1 MYWIEAVFPCCI
13 DITWL
18 GLMRRVPGEEVHQ
31 QFSLPIPG
39 SVSPAPGD
47 LSMLV
52 FTPSDS
58 FNPFGQS
65 ENCVN

>member
-1 MYWIEAVFPCCI
+1 
-13 DITWL
+13 
-18 GLMRRVPGEEVHQ
+18 MRRVPGEEVHQ

-47 LSMLV
+47 LSMLG

-65 ENCVN
+65 ENCVNSSAFEGRKLAVNGDVR